1 MLLEHALRWYSILN
15 SKPLVRQFL
24 ILRDK
29 AMTVTHENIQ
39 NDLEMQRLAK
49 QIKILEIEKNLAG
62 WRGFWKGLFAG
73 FSVVLLLI
81 AATGLIAWQN
91 PAETLEFVAEN
102 FLLDYME
109 SLFAGFP
116 DAYMT
121 NNRERVIQTLDEFTN
136 AMQYQRVS
144 REDFREIA
152 RQFFAMLQDRRLTYQ
167 EMDGLLESL
176 RKAAQAT
183 E

>member
-1 MLLEHALRWYSILN
+1 VNQESLKKEAEAL
-15 SKPLVRQFL
+15 
-24 ILRDK
+24 
-29 AMTVTHENIQ
+29 
-39 NDLEMQRLAK
+39 QRLAK
-49 QIKILEIEKNLAG
+49 QIKILEIERNLAG
-62 WRGFWKGLFAG
+62 RRGFWKGLLAG
-73 FSVVLLLI
+73 FAVMVLLI
-81 AATGLIAWQN
+81 GAIGLLAWQN
-91 PAETLEFVAEN
+91 PAGTLEFVAEN
-102 FLLDYME
+102 FLLDYVK

-144 REDFREIA
+144 QEDFRDIA
-152 RQFFAMLQDRRLTYQ
+152 RQIFAMLQDRRLTYQ

-176 RKAAQAT
+176 HQAAQAT

>member
-1 MLLEHALRWYSILN
+1 MSSPEKVH
-15 SKPLVRQFL
+15 
-24 ILRDK
+24 
-29 AMTVTHENIQ
+29 
-39 NDLEMQRLAK
+39 NDLELQQRLAK
-49 QIKILEIEKNLAG
+49 QIRILEIEKKLAG
-62 WRGFWKGLFAG
+62 RRGFWKGLLAG
-73 FSVVLLLI
+73 LAVMVLLL
-81 AATGLIAWQN
+81 GGMSLIAWQN
-91 PAETLEFVAEN
+91 PVGTLEFVAEN

-144 REDFREIA
+144 REDFRDIA
-152 RQFFAMLQDRRLTYQ
+152 RQIFAMLQDRRLTYQ
-167 EMDGLLESL
+167 ELDGLLESL
-176 RKAAQAT
+176 HKAAQAP

>member
-1 MLLEHALRWYSILN
+1 MA
-15 SKPLVRQFL
+15 
-24 ILRDK
+24 
-29 AMTVTHENIQ
+29 VTHENTK
-39 NDLEMQRLAK
+39 NDLEVQRLAK
-49 QIKILEIEKNLAG
+49 QIKILEIERNLAG
-62 WRGFWKGLFAG
+62 RRGFWKGLLAG
-73 FSVVLLLI
+73 LSVMVLLI
-81 AATGLIAWQN
+81 GGMGLIAWQN
-91 PAETLEFVAEN
+91 PAGTLEFVAEN
-102 FLLDYME
+102 FLLGYME

-144 REDFREIA
+144 QEDFRDIA
-152 RQFFAMLQDRRLTYQ
+152 RQIFAMLQDRRLTYQ

-176 RKAAQAT
+176 HKAAQAT

>member
-1 MLLEHALRWYSILN
+1 MAAAY
-15 SKPLVRQFL
+15 
-24 ILRDK
+24 
-29 AMTVTHENIQ
+29 ENVK
-39 NDLEMQRLAK
+39 NDVEFQRLAK
-49 QIKILEIEKNLAG
+49 QIKILEIERNLAG
-62 WRGFWKGLFAG
+62 RRGFWKGLLTGLAV
-73 FSVVLLLI
+73 VVLLI
-81 AATGLIAWQN
+81 GTTGLIAWQN
-91 PAETLEFVAEN
+91 PAGTLEFVAEN

-144 REDFREIA
+144 QEDFRDIA
-152 RQFFAMLQDRRLTYQ
+152 RQIFAMLRDRRLTYQ

-176 RKAAQAT
+176 QKAAR
-183 E
+183 EVEPSENP

>member
-1 MLLEHALRWYSILN
+1 M
-15 SKPLVRQFL
+15 
-24 ILRDK
+24 
-29 AMTVTHENIQ
+29 THENIK
-39 NDLEMQRLAK
+39 NDLEVQRLAK
-49 QIKILEIEKNLAG
+49 QIKILEIERNLAG
-62 WRGFWKGLFAG
+62 RRGFWKGLLAG
-73 FSVVLLLI
+73 LSVMVLLI
-81 AATGLIAWQN
+81 SGMGLIAWQN
-91 PAETLEFVAEN
+91 PAGTLEFVAEN
-102 FLLDYME
+102 FLLGYME

-144 REDFREIA
+144 QEDFRDIA
-152 RQFFAMLQDRRLTYQ
+152 RQIFAMLQDRRLTYQ

-176 RKAAQAT
+176 HKAAQAT